1 MVSPEL
7 QKKFEELFI
16 DEFTKEQ
23 YEEWKQSTYVES
35 KFDKGFK
42 WIALTVA
49 TILFLVAIL
58 QPFYLNR
65 DRVEQEV
72 RGESFNTYLWIKG
85 DISKSW
91 YTPVD
96 KVTDSIK
103 IAQRLAGETLLKML
117 K

>member
-49 TILFLVAIL
+49 TILFLIAIL

-65 DRVEQEV
+65 DRLVQEV
-72 RGESFNTYLWIKG
+72 RGKSFSTYVWING
-85 DISKSW
+85 NISKSW
-91 YTPVD
+91 YTPID
-96 KVTDSIK
+96 QLTDSIK
-103 IAQRLAGETLLKML
+103 TAQRNEGERLLKML